1 MRYSVGFP
9 LPEHRVKAFNNK
21 ASCGNL
27 IHNDEIARRY
37 GFRSGLVPGA
47 SIYAY
52 MSRSLV
58 DLLGKDWL
66 ERGSAEIRLIH
77 PVYEG
82 EELKVSGAISSV
94 AEDGT
99 LGIDYQVLNNL
110 GVTCAAGT
118 AHLPAEPPDGMPSVE
133 DYPAGR
139 PRRNRP
145 ISLEMLNPGDALA
158 PVSSEFTWNIH
169 WEYCQKSIRDHHP
182 LYQEA
187 LHPGWLLEQA
197 NLILEAN
204 YDLPSWIHVASVVQ
218 KYGLQTKEGVVE
230 TRGRVHDKF
239 EHNGH
244 HFIVLDLAVFSPS
257 GCLEKIRHTVI
268 FRIAPR
274 AA

>member
-1 MRYSVGFP
+1 MLYSAGFP
-9 LPEHRVKAFNNK
+9 LPEYRVKAFNNK
-21 ASCGNL
+21 TDSGNL
-27 IHNDEIARRY
+27 IHDDEFARRY

-52 MSRSLV
+52 ASRSLV
-58 DLLGKDWL
+58 DLLGREWL

-82 EELKVSGAISSV
+82 EELRTTGCISSL

-99 LGIDYQVLNNL
+99 PAIDFQVINNL

-118 AHLPAEPPDGMPSVE
+118 AHLPAQPPDEMPSAD

-139 PRRNRP
+139 SKRNRP
-145 ISLEMLNPGDALA
+145 ISLEILNPGDRLA
-158 PVSSEFTWNIH
+158 PINSEFTWKIH

-182 LYQEA
+182 LYQSV
-187 LHPGWLLEQA
+187 LHPGWLLDRA
-197 NLILEAN
+197 NLILAAN
-204 YDLPSWIHVASVVQ
+204 YDLPPWIHVASAVR
-218 KYGLQTKEGVVE
+218 KYRAQQEEGIVE

-239 EHNGH
+239 ERNGH
-244 HFIVLDLAVFSPS
+244 HFLVLDLAVFAPPY
-257 GCLEKIRHTVI
+257 CLETIRHTVI